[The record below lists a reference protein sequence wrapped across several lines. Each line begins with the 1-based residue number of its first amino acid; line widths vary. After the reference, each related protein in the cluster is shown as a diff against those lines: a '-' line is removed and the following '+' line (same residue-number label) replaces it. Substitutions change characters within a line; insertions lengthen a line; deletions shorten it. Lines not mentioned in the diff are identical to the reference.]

1 MQDLNLK
8 KALGPHI
15 GVRMLKRIL
24 GICVLFAIL
33 SINGCTSSTKI
44 PVKSPSGLIKH
55 MGDSTV
61 ALVITAKDGEVH
73 PFCTGVWVG
82 QDEILT
88 ANHCVEASARFLL
101 GPDAD
106 ENTPVDP
113 VGTKVHYVIE
123 REAESVGE
131 EPTAIHLGYVRAVDI
146 DHDLA
151 VLRVKTSGMPSHDI
165 ATLPSELPAIG
176 DHVFVVGQPR
186 GLYWSYVEGTV
197 SSYRNDVPN
206 TGIEGP
212 YLQINGTVWFGNSGG
227 GAFDDSGHVI
237 GIASRLVRV
246 PNMSLFVHA
255 NSIKKFL
262 HEFHAPAEDLSKK

>member
-1 MQDLNLK
+1 MFNKVISLCILL
-8 KALGPHI
+8 AIMVGLG
-15 GVRMLKRIL
+15 
-24 GICVLFAIL
+24 
-33 SINGCTSSTKI
+33 GCASGSKI
-44 PVKSPSGLIKH
+44 PVRSPSGLISH

-61 ALVITAKDGEVH
+61 ALVITSKDGEVH

-82 QDEILT
+82 PDEILT

-123 REAESVGE
+123 KEAESVGE
-131 EPTAIHLGYVRAVDI
+131 EPTAIHLSYVRAVDV

-151 VLRVKTSGMPSHDI
+151 LLRAKVSGMPAHDV
-165 ATLPSELPAIG
+165 ATLPDTLPAIG
-176 DHVFVVGQPR
+176 EHVYVVGQPR

-197 SSYRNDVPN
+197 SSYRDDMPN
-206 TGIEGP
+206 TGIDGP
-212 YLQINGTVWFGNSGG
+212 YVQINGTVWFGNSGG
-227 GAFDDSGHVI
+227 GAFDGNGHLI

-262 HEFHAPAEDLSKK
+262 KEFHAPVESLGKK